1 MASKFSEFIAKQKL
15 DPRRILAA
23 SRSLERLR
31 PEDRSLRQQKKKAS
45 GSDSAPSAEE
55 GKPEAPPKPRSG
67 RPVTRV
73 LLSAATSGTK
83 VSGPAKTRL
92 LRAVNHLLSQKK
104 QDPVEFKTLF

>member
-1 MASKFSEFIAKQKL
+1 MATKFSEFIAKQKL

-31 PEDRSLRQQKKKAS
+31 SEDRALRQQKKKATA
-45 GSDSAPSAEE
+45 SDAKPAEGDEAKE
-55 GKPEAPPKPRSG
+55 GPAKPRSG

-73 LLSAATSGTK
+73 LMSAATTGSK

-104 QDPVEFKTLF
+104 QPAVELKSLF